1 MCAPECQI
9 CLDIY
14 GINVNHIK
22 APKFLSCGHSICK
35 ECLEGIIRKSTENF
49 ILCPFCKEEIE
60 KKQNVNNYIT
70 NKQLI
75 QLVNEAFGLPK
86 EESDNLEINKKSNI
100 FNIISLGSSSIGK
113 TSILYRLLNEKFE
126 DDYKATTPSDKTFP
140 YFVKYKGQKYQL
152 FFYDTCGQERFMQIL
167 PKNYLRKSDGVF
179 FVFDLGNKDSFN
191 DLKNWYELYKNEKG
205 EENVV
210 GVLLGN
216 KCDELSKIDYEEIKK
231 FADEH
236 NLEYLETSSKLDKKI
251 KKAIAVLLEQMI
263 ESKALYNSLRS
274 INTKDETIIKL
285 SPKEFEIE
293 SIFKSLC

>member
-60 KKQNVNNYIT
+60 KKSNVNNYIT

-86 EESDNLEINKKSNI
+86 EESYNSEINKKSNS
-100 FNIISLGSSSIGK
+100 FNIISLGSSCVGK
-113 TSILYRLLNEKFE
+113 TSILYRLLTGNYE
-126 DDYKATTPSDKTFP
+126 DKYRATVYAEVPIQ

-152 FFYDTCGQERFMQIL
+152 FFYDTGGQERFMQSL

-179 FVFDLGNKDSFN
+179 SF
-191 DLKNWYELYKNEKG
+191 L
-205 EENVV
+205 
-210 GVLLGN
+210 
-216 KCDELSKIDYEEIKK
+216 I
-231 FADEH
+231 
-236 NLEYLETSSKLDKKI
+236 
-251 KKAIAVLLEQMI
+251 
-263 ESKALYNSLRS
+263 
-274 INTKDETIIKL
+274 
-285 SPKEFEIE
+285 
-293 SIFKSLC
+293 